1 MKTKLRNKPKSNNL
15 KVSFNIPLQIMLS
28 KKINNDLSKRLSELS
43 KSKADY
49 VRSLIVED
57 LSNSQKVS

>member
-1 MKTKLRNKPKSNNL
+1 MKTKTKNKAKN
-15 KVSFNIPLQIMLS
+15 KVSFNIPLQVMLS
-28 KKINNDLSKRLSELS
+28 DKIHKSLSKRLAELS

-57 LSNSQKVS
+57 LNNSTNG

>member
-1 MKTKLRNKPKSNNL
+1 MKTKAKNKAKNKQ

-28 KKINNDLSKRLSELS
+28 KKINTDLAKRLAELS

-49 VRSLIVED
+49 IRSLIVQD
-57 LSNSQKVS
+57 LNNSING